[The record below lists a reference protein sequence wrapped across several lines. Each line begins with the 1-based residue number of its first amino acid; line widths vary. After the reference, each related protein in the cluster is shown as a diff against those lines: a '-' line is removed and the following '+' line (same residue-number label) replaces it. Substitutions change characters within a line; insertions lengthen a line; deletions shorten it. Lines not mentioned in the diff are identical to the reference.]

1 MKKRILIIVSAICVL
16 VLGIIV
22 WYNSP
27 IDFVDLNPEDVLE
40 IVIFDGN
47 TGNALHIKEEE
58 EIECLIENLNS
69 VRLRRDKISV
79 GYSGYRFKTTIY
91 LTDGEEANGW
101 NNFIINSNDT
111 VRKDPFFYRVIEGSI
126 DYQYI
131 QSLFDKGK

>member
-16 VLGIIV
+16 LLGSII
-22 WYNSP
+22 WYHFP
-27 IDFVDLNPEDVLE
+27 TDFVDLNPEDVLE

-47 TGNALHIKEEE
+47 TGNALHIKEEKD
-58 EIECLIENLNS
+58 IEYLIDNLNA
-69 VRLRRDKISV
+69 VRLKRDKFSI

-91 LTDGEEANGW
+91 LKDGEEAEGW

-111 VRKDPFFYRVIEGSI
+111 VRKDPFFFRVIDGSI

-131 QSLFDKGK
+131 QSLFDKSK

>member
-111 VRKDPFFYRVIEGSI
+111 VRKDPFFYRVIEGNI